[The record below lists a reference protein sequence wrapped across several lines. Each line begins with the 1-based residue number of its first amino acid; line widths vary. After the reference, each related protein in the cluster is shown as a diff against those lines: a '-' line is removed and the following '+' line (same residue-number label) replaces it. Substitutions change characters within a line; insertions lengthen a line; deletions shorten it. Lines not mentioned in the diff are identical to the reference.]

1 MVLLLNQRVPLAAVL
16 ELLLAG
22 IIFFVACAVTLTGI
36 GASIVDS
43 HLAVWAAAGTYA
55 ILQLSGVLAFGVH
68 RMERMRTATHFA
80 LRMAGSLLAGG
91 AATYLVLGMW
101 ADGHA
106 YQSAL
111 PVALLMSAAG
121 MLMVR
126 MILMASVQMGWL
138 THRILILG
146 TGPEAAA
153 VERTIRDHNKSG
165 VVVAGFYPLTNGS
178 AVAVDAGRIIRNQ
191 PCLERSIAELGVHE
205 VVVAVQDQ
213 RGGFLPVKEL
223 LACRL
228 RGVRVTDLPGLYERV
243 TGEVPVASLKAS
255 WLIYGEG
262 FPQGLTRRLVKR
274 TFDVL
279 ASLVLLIAAAP
290 IMLLAA
296 LAILIES
303 GGPVIFRQE
312 RVGLGGRTFSVLKFR
327 SMVADAEKD
336 GVPRWAST
344 SDPRVTR
351 VGRFIRKTR
360 IDELPQIFN
369 VLKGEMSFVGP
380 RPERP
385 YFVDQLS
392 DQVPFYGARHTV
404 KPGVTGWAQ
413 VRYSYG
419 GSIEDAVRKLQF
431 DLYYVKNHSVYL
443 DLLILFHTIRV
454 VLMGSGAR

>member
-1 MVLLLNQRVPLAAVL
+1 
-16 ELLLAG
+16 
-22 IIFFVACAVTLTGI
+22 
-36 GASIVDS
+36 
-43 HLAVWAAAGTYA
+43 
-55 ILQLSGVLAFGVH
+55 
-68 RMERMRTATHFA
+68 MERSGSTTQFA
-80 LRMAGSLLAGG
+80 IRMFGSLLVGG
-91 AATYLVLGMW
+91 TFSYLALGMW
-101 ADGHA
+101 TEGQD
-106 YQSAL
+106 YQIAL

-121 MLMVR
+121 LVMVR
-126 MILMASVQMGWL
+126 MGLLAGLQMGWL
-138 THRILILG
+138 THRILVLG

-153 VERTIRDHNKSG
+153 VERSVREHSG
-165 VVVAGFYPLTNGS
+165 SSVQITGFFPLTNGAAS
-178 AVAVDAGRIIRNQ
+178 AVDAGRIVRNHAS
-191 PCLERSIAELGVHE
+191 LERAIDALDVHE

-228 RGVRVTDLPGLYERV
+228 RGIRVTDMPGLFERV
-243 TGEVPVASLKAS
+243 TGEVPVQSLKAS

-262 FPQGLTRRLVKR
+262 FRQGLVRRILKR
-274 TFDVL
+274 ALDL
-279 ASLVLLIAAAP
+279 AAALVLLVVAAPVMLAAA
-290 IMLLAA
+290 I
-296 LAILIES
+296 AIFIEC

-312 RVGLGGRTFSVLKFR
+312 RVGLGGRTFNVLKFR
-327 SMVADAEKD
+327 SMCADAEKD

-344 SDPRVTR
+344 KDPRVTR

-392 DQVPFYGARHTV
+392 EQVPFYGARHTV

-419 GSIEDAVRKLQF
+419 STVEDAVRKLQF
-431 DLYYVKNHSVYL
+431 DLYYVKNHSVLL
-443 DLLILFHTIRV
+443 DVVILFRTVRV
-454 VLMGSGAR
+454 VLLGEGAR

>member
-1 MVLLLNQRVPLAAVL
+1 MVLLLNQRVPLVAVL
-16 ELLLAG
+16 ELLFAG
-22 IIFFVACAVTLTGI
+22 IIFFAACAFALVN
-36 GASIVDS
+36 VDS
-43 HLAVWAAAGTYA
+43 TTLESQLAVGAAAATFA
-55 ILQLSGVLAFGVH
+55 VIQLLSVLAFNAH
-68 RMERMRTATHFA
+68 RMERARSTAQFA
-80 LRMAGSLLAGG
+80 VRMFGSLLVGG
-91 AATYLVLGMW
+91 TISYLALGIW
-101 ADGHA
+101 TEGQV

-121 MLMVR
+121 LLMVR
-126 MILMASVQMGWL
+126 MGLMAGLQMGWL
-138 THRILILG
+138 THRILVLG

-153 VERTIRDHNKSG
+153 VERSIREHSG
-165 VVVAGFYPLTNGS
+165 SSVLIAGFYPLRNGS
-178 AVAVDAGRIIRNQ
+178 VDAVDPGRIVRSHLS
-191 PCLERSIAELGVHE
+191 LERAIDDLDVNE

-213 RGGFLPVKEL
+213 RGGFIPAKEL

-228 RGVRVTDLPGLYERV
+228 RGIRVTDLSGLFERV
-243 TGEVPVASLKAS
+243 TGEVPVQSLKAS

-262 FPQGLTRRLVKR
+262 FRQGLGRRFVKR
-274 TFDVL
+274 TLDLV
-279 ASLVLLIAAAP
+279 ASLVLLIVAAP
-290 IMLLAA
+290 VMLAT
-296 LAILIES
+296 AIAIFLES

-312 RVGLGGRTFSVLKFR
+312 RVGLGGRSFNVLKFR

-344 SDPRVTR
+344 GDPRVTR

-392 DQVPFYGARHTV
+392 EQVPFYGARHTV

-419 GSIEDAVRKLQF
+419 ATVEDAVRKLQF

-443 DLLILFHTIRV
+443 DLLILIRTVRV
-454 VLMGSGAR
+454 VLMGEGAR